1 MEEETFANQSNLVV
15 QPDSKRFKLGRI
27 LCCCVKKQSK
37 GLPDMII
44 QEDQQEEPKF
54 MQPVSA
60 IDSGFVDLGGGT
72 QDITKNISINNNSE
86 IPSQSNE
93 SARSENISASKDQV
107 DTNRALKLLDGGEIL
122 QRKERRSSNKLN

>member
-1 MEEETFANQSNLVV
+1 
-15 QPDSKRFKLGRI
+15 
-27 LCCCVKKQSK
+27 
-37 GLPDMII
+37 MII

-122 QRKERRSSNKLN
+122 QRRDRRSSNKLN